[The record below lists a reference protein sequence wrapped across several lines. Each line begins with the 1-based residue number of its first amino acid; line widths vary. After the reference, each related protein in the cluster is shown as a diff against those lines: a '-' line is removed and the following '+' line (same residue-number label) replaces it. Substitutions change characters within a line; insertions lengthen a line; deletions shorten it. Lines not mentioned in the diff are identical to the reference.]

1 MPRVGFFS
9 YLLFFLAGLGFGFAA
24 PGKVKFLPLIFPLV
38 LALGAM
44 FFNGIE
50 GLVLLRL
57 LIALLITLGGIALG
71 AMLDARSQRRE
82 EAATA

>member
-1 MPRVGFFS
+1 MGIVS

-24 PGKVKFLPLIFPLV
+24 PGKVKFLPLAFPLL

-50 GLVLLRL
+50 AAVLLRL
-57 LIALLITLGGIALG
+57 VLALVITLAGIFLG
-71 AMLDARSQRRE
+71 IILDQRSQRRE
-82 EAATA
+82 AATA